1 MSPAGVW
8 RAGHDL
14 DDHQGVTDPVDTR
27 CRTGSPARTGRG
39 LRRLGVLA
47 VVLSFVGVWGY
58 VLYLTFFE
66 GRADLRDH
74 LDDTEWV
81 ATAEAT
87 CAPTATAIEGL
98 PLASELDSF
107 DERAEVLDTATER
120 LERMVRELQALAP
133 PSEADE
139 ARAVERWL
147 VDWEA
152 YNQDRRE
159 YADRFRAGEDEPFR
173 VTDRGGYQIDVL
185 IDDFAIK
192 ANDMPSCATPDD
204 VG

>member
-1 MSPAGVW
+1 MSRRGVW
-8 RAGHDL
+8 RAGHPL
-14 DDHQGVTDPVDTR
+14 DDHQEVTDPVDTR
-27 CRTGSPARTGRG
+27 SSASSPTPTGGR

-47 VVLSFVGVWGY
+47 VVVSFVGIWGY
-58 VLYLTFFE
+58 VLYLTLFE
-66 GRADLRDH
+66 GREDLRDH

-81 ATAEAT
+81 ATAQAT

-98 PLASELDSF
+98 PYANEVDSLDG
-107 DERAEVLDTATER
+107 RADVLDTATDR
-120 LERMVRELQALAP
+120 LDRMVRQVRALVP
-133 PSEADE
+133 PSEDDE

-147 VDWEA
+147 VDWEV